1 MKNFLVVINKS
12 IEDADL
18 VAERISAYIKAKGGS
33 CILHKG
39 YISGSDVPRS
49 VECIIALGGDGT
61 IISTAS
67 VIALR
72 GIPIAGINLGHLGY
86 LTAITKE
93 DDINPML
100 DAMLKDDINIEDRMM
115 LEGHIE
121 GEEKHTDSFYALNE
135 IVISR
140 NMDVNFR
147 AIRFGLTVNG
157 EQLNDYSADGVIIAT
172 PTGSTAYNLSA
183 GGPVAQPDSKLLIVT
198 PICPHSLGHISM
210 VLDENASVEIEP
222 DGSTGV
228 GQVVIA
234 DGNQVA
240 TITKSERLIVKKA
253 AYGIKL
259 VQLREGTFLD
269 NLKNK
274 LAGV

>member
-18 VAERISAYIKAKGGS
+18 VAERISAYIKVKGGS

-183 GGPVAQPDSKLLIVT
+183 GGPVAQPDSRMLIVT

-240 TITKSERLIVKKA
+240 TITKRERLIVKKA

>member
-1 MKNFLVVINKS
+1 MKNFLIVINKS
-12 IEDADL
+12 IEDAD
-18 VAERISAYIKAKGGS
+18 VAADKISAYIKAKGGS
-33 CILHKG
+33 CISHKG
-39 YISGSDVPRS
+39 YISDSDVPRDI
-49 VECIIALGGDGT
+49 ECIIALGGDGT

-72 GIPIAGINLGHLGY
+72 DIPIAGINLGHLGY

-93 DDINPML
+93 DDIEPML
-100 DAMLKDDINIEDRMM
+100 DAMLNDNINIEDRMM

-121 GEEKHTDSFYALNE
+121 NDKKRTESFYALNE

-210 VLDENASVEIEP
+210 VLDKDAVVEIEP

-228 GQVVIA
+228 GQVVIS
-234 DGNQVA
+234 DGCQVA
-240 TITKSERLIVKKA
+240 TITKNERLIVKKA
-253 AYGIKL
+253 DCKVRL

>member
-240 TITKSERLIVKKA
+240 TITKRERLIVKKA